1 MILLTNSLFSVRIS
15 QEQHRFFSCANR
27 MRTRELNRPAAHGSP
42 EHRFEEENQALV
54 GASSQTLRPASSSSN
69 QWQPRPSSRRYTGI
83 GAKRQSEKA
92 MIALLATKRS
102 HEHEREKSRFEE
114 SLSPR
119 PMDLFTVTP
128 WAANRHRAHPPRE
141 YEPEENLA
149 TSVTA

>member
-1 MILLTNSLFSVRIS
+1 MILLTNSLFSRS
-15 QEQHRFFSCANR
+15 HFSGTAPFLFLRNR
-27 MRTRELNRPAAHGSP
+27 MRTRELNRPAVHWSP

-83 GAKRQSEKA
+83 GTKRQSEKA
-92 MIALLATKRS
+92 MIALLAAKRS
-102 HEHEREKSRFEE
+102 HEHECERSRFEE

-119 PMDLFTVTP
+119 PMDFFTVTP

-141 YEPEENLA
+141 YEPGENLA